1 MTCRVKMAPMDQTV
15 SSAVSVSTV
24 TCLVT
29 MSMELAIATWDTLA
43 TYATRVSDTLPSH
56 ELSSKCVCARSVHVC
71 CGLLSCL
78 GCSGGFFGDNCEEVC
93 LCQNGA
99 ACHFVTGECTCTV
112 GWNGTYCDQRKCTW
126 MHTVTVLYCAHDS
139 PATFFISYNF
149 CVLLF
154 AFSLNSA
161 GNNQLQDAPT

>member
-1 MTCRVKMAPMDQTV
+1 MFV
-15 SSAVSVSTV
+15 AV
-24 TCLVT
+24 CFH
-29 MSMELAIATWDTLA
+29 
-43 TYATRVSDTLPSH
+43 TYV
-56 ELSSKCVCARSVHVC
+56 
-71 CGLLSCL
+71 

-139 PATFFISYNF
+139 PATFFIGYNV
-149 CVLLF
+149 CVLLL
-154 AFSLNSA
+154 ALE
-161 GNNQLQDAPT
+161 L